1 MHNRSKTVCIR
12 HEWASGGTK
21 QLAEYILIFVIWDL
35 NSAADDDLTRTT
47 ALLLP
52 VVPFHPTAVG
62 GATGPLPLPSSHR
75 RPFSHRAESR
85 EDTAANKQAACVCA
99 RSITRVYLV
108 IPSTKRTR
116 ETGSPGCGAR
126 GRDHISISNTPHS
139 RMSFVVWIPDPRALL
154 GSKQGRQLCGHC
166 TCYVV
171 PKISLAG
178 CHVPQ
183 SLKRFPDK

>member
-1 MHNRSKTVCIR
+1 MGPFGIMNTRRLICISANLNFSIEARMHNRSKTACIR

-52 VVPFHPTAVG
+52 VVPFHPTAVN

-85 EDTAANKQAACVCA
+85 EDTAANKQAACVFE
-99 RSITRVYLV
+99 L
-108 IPSTKRTR
+108 
-116 ETGSPGCGAR
+116 
-126 GRDHISISNTPHS
+126 N
-139 RMSFVVWIPDPRALL
+139 
-154 GSKQGRQLCGHC
+154 
-166 TCYVV
+166 
-171 PKISLAG
+171 
-178 CHVPQ
+178 
-183 SLKRFPDK
+183 